1 MGAEAHLP
9 FGGVKASGNGG
20 RESGIWVLEEYTYW
34 HAVNEEYSGRLQLA
48 QMDTGYVSPK
58 TPTPWEE
65 VLG

>member
-1 MGAEAHLP
+1 M
-9 FGGVKASGNGG
+9 
-20 RESGIWVLEEYTYW
+20 ESGIWVLEEYTYW